1 MKKIVNAIVTIL
13 LLCAVVFLGGE
24 WPENTP
30 RKKVLT
36 YDGIAIAT
44 VALCG
49 VYLKRTEKK

>member
-30 RKKVLT
+30 RKKVLVA
-36 YDGIAIAT
+36 DGIALCI
-44 VALCG
+44 VAAG
-49 VYLKRTEKK
+49 GIYLRKVEKK